1 MKGNELKRRYIEFF
15 KKKGHKEIRNS
26 SLIPE
31 NDPTVLFTTAGMHP
45 LVPYLLGQKHP
56 LGKRLVNI
64 QRCIRTGDIDDVGDD
79 VHLTFFEMLGNWS
92 LGDYFKK
99 EAIEMSFEFLTK
111 ELNIPI
117 EKLAITC
124 FVGDKNADKDEES
137 AEVWK
142 KLGISSKRIIFLGKE
157 DNWWGPA
164 GTTGPC
170 GPDTEMFYWAG
181 DEKAPEQFNPGD
193 SRWVEIWNDVFM
205 QYNKLQNGKLESLK
219 QKNVDTGMGVE
230 RTAMLLQGKK
240 NVFETDLFLPILKTI
255 RHLSR
260 KDDIKAERIIA
271 DHIKTSVFILN
282 EKIVPS
288 NLGHGYVLRR
298 LIRRASRY
306 ARLIDLDK
314 DGLNEVAKKVIE
326 IYRETYDG
334 LKKKELFI
342 LDELKKENEKF
353 EKTLTSGLRIFEKEI
368 SKLDGKELSGKIAFV
383 LFTSYGFPLEMTIE
397 LAEEK
402 GFRVEEE
409 TFWEEYKRHQDLSRQ
424 ATKGVFKSGLAD
436 NSEEV
441 TQYHTVTHLLLQALK
456 NNLSHDIEQRG
467 SNITKERIRFDFNF
481 DRKLTDE
488 EKKKIEDEVNEKI
501 NAHLD
506 VKSEE
511 MSLGD
516 ARKSGASGIFEE
528 RYGNVVSVYTIGRY
542 SKEICTGPHVENTKN
557 IKGKFRIVKEESSSA
572 GIRRIK
578 GILEK

>member
-1 MKGNELKRRYIEFF
+1 MKSNELKGKYIEFF
-15 KKKGHKEIRNS
+15 KKKGHNEIKNS

-56 LGKRLVNI
+56 LGKRLVNV
-64 QRCIRTGDIDDVGDD
+64 QRCIRTGDIDDVGDEF
-79 VHLTFFEMLGNWS
+79 HLSFFEMLGNWS

-111 ELNIPI
+111 ELNIPMN
-117 EKLAITC
+117 KLAITC
-124 FVGDKNADKDEES
+124 FAGDKNADKDEES
-137 AEVWK
+137 AKIWK
-142 KLGISSKRIIFLGKE
+142 KLGIPEKRIAFLGKE

-164 GTTGPC
+164 GATGPC
-170 GPDTEMFYWAG
+170 GPDTEMFYWTG
-181 DEKAPEQFNPGD
+181 DEKAPEEFNPGD

-205 QYNKLQNGKLESLK
+205 QYNKLQNGKLENLK

-240 NVFETDLFLPILKTI
+240 NVFETDLFLPILKVI

-271 DHIKTSVFILN
+271 DHIKTAVFILN

-288 NLGHGYVLRR
+288 NIGHGYVLRR
-298 LIRRASRY
+298 LIRRALRY
-306 ARLIDLDK
+306 ARLIDLNE
-314 DGLNEVAKKVIE
+314 DGLNEVAKKIIE
-326 IYRETYDG
+326 VYKETYDG

-353 EKTLTSGLRIFEKEI
+353 EKTLTSGLRVFEKEI
-368 SKLDGKELSGKIAFV
+368 SKLSGKELSGEVAFL
-383 LFTSYGFPLEMTIE
+383 LFSSYGFPLEMTIE
-397 LAEEK
+397 IAEEK
-402 GFRVEEE
+402 GLQVEEE
-409 TFWEEYKRHQDLSRQ
+409 TFWEEYKKHQDLSRQ

-456 NNLSHDIEQRG
+456 NNLSYDIEQRG

-501 NAHLD
+501 NEHLD
-506 VKSEE
+506 VKREE
-511 MSLGD
+511 MSLND

-528 RYGNVVSVYTIGRY
+528 KYGDVVSVYTIGKY
-542 SKEICTGPHVENTKN
+542 SKEICTGPHVENTGN
-557 IKGKFRIVKEESSSA
+557 VKGKFKILKEESSSA

>member
-64 QRCIRTGDIDDVGDD
+64 QRCIRTGDIEDVGDD

-137 AEVWK
+137 AGVWK

-170 GPDTEMFYWAG
+170 GPDTEMFYWTG

-240 NVFETDLFLPILKTI
+240 NVFETDLFLPILKVI

-326 IYRETYDG
+326 IYQETYDG

-342 LDELKKENEKF
+342 LEELKKVNEKF
-353 EKTLTSGLRIFEKEI
+353 EKTLTSGLRVFEKEI

-409 TFWEEYKRHQDLSRQ
+409 TFWEEYKKHQDLSRQ

-481 DRKLTDE
+481 DRKLIDE

-506 VKSEE
+506 VKREE
-511 MSLGD
+511 MSLED

-528 RYGNVVSVYTIGRY
+528 KYGDVVSVYTIGKY